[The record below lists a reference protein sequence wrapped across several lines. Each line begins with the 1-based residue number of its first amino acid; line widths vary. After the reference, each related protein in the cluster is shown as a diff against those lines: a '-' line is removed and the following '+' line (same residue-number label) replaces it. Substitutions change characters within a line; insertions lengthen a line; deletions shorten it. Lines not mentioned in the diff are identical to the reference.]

1 VARQRPHAASP
12 SSDGTLPAVASTRG
26 CWSRARG
33 GAAWRRRAESGPGA
47 AVGGVRGRR
56 GRRRGRQ
63 EGSWRR
69 QPEPAARAHP
79 GGGGLS
85 PQPAQVG
92 LNPPSEPRA
101 APDPDP
107 TGGRRVWEA
116 GAAAAAQEE
125 AAGDPEAEQELE
137 DGRGQVGARDS
148 NAGRGRGAGD
158 ARAMGSPL
166 QRVEADDLGPLDGVW
181 MIQSH

>member
-1 VARQRPHAASP
+1 MPRQIQIPREAGASGRPARLLRRP
-12 SSDGTLPAVASTRG
+12 
-26 CWSRARG
+26 
-33 GAAWRRRAESGPGA
+33 RRPEAE
-47 AVGGVRGRR
+47 R
-56 GRRRGRQ
+56 
-63 EGSWRR
+63 
-69 QPEPAARAHP
+69 
-79 GGGGLS
+79 
-85 PQPAQVG
+85 
-92 LNPPSEPRA
+92 
-101 APDPDP
+101 
-107 TGGRRVWEA
+107 EA

-137 DGRGQVGARDS
+137 DGRGRVGARDS